1 MYEFMAMS
9 KPKNNT
15 FSPNRNTTSQMSCYS
30 DSVNC
35 HVPLTDN
42 CQGDCFSHPVSRS
55 TSPPGTKAFTTK
67 VKTSTEQDVTDV
79 SG

>member
-1 MYEFMAMS
+1 MAMPPH
-9 KPKNNT
+9 K
-15 FSPNRNTTSQMSCYS
+15 CLAS

-42 CQGDCFSHPVSRS
+42 CQGDCFVHPVPQS

-67 VKTSTEQDVTDV
+67 VRTSTEQDIIDV

>member
-1 MYEFMAMS
+1 MAM
-9 KPKNNT
+9 P
-15 FSPNRNTTSQMSCYS
+15 SQKCLAS

-42 CQGDCFSHPVSRS
+42 CQGACFVHSGPQS
-55 TSPPGTKAFTTK
+55 TIPPGTKAFTTK
-67 VKTSTEQDVTDV
+67 VRTSTEQDITDV